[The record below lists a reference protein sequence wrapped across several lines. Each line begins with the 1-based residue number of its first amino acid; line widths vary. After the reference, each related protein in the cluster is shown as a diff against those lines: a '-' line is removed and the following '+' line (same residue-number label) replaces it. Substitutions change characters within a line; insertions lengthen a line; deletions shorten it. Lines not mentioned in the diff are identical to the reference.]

1 MAHDCENALARYF
14 AGKPAEL
21 ALCQALIRWMLQ
33 QFPKT
38 TLRVQKSQVSLDH
51 GHPFAAAWLPVR
63 TVKGRPDHYI
73 VVSFWLGHR
82 LESSREVGAA
92 EPYPGRWTHHVLLQD
107 EAELDPELAD
117 WLGEAYALAARR
129 KNRQSGTA

>member
-1 MAHDCENALARYF
+1 VAYDCEDALERYF

-21 ALCQALIRWMLQ
+21 ALCLSLIRWVLP

-51 GHPFAAAWLPVR
+51 RHPFAAAWLPVR

-82 LESSREVGAA
+82 LESSRVVSVA

-107 EAELDPELAD
+107 EAELDPELAA

-129 KNRQSGTA
+129 ENRQSGTA

>member
-1 MAHDCENALARYF
+1 VAYDCEDALERYF

-21 ALCQALIRWMLQ
+21 ALCLSLIRWVLP

-51 GHPFAAAWLPVR
+51 RHPFAAAWLPVR

-82 LESSREVGAA
+82 LESSRVVSVA

-107 EAELDPELAD
+107 EAELDPELAA

-129 KNRQSGTA
+129 GNRQSGTA